1 MPFLSKYSR
10 IGCIL
15 LLLILKRIHL
25 RAEVCSLIMKDIQI
39 EPIFKKPLPVYAADP
54 RIDFSAAYS
63 LLDYAFPDGWLLMCT
78 TCF

>member
-63 LLDYAFPDGWLLMCT
+63 LLDYAFPDG
-78 TCF
+78 